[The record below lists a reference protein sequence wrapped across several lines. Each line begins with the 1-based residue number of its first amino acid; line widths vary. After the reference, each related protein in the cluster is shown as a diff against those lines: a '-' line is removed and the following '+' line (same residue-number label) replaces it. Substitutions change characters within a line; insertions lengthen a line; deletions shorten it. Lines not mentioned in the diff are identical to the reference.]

1 MQKEMKGTYRWIG
14 LCVGILS
21 LVYFFNTALR
31 QISSFPQIYW
41 SLITLINFLGAITLS
56 AIVILIGGYA
66 WFLLLRAS
74 GEPAKTIDTLV
85 IFSLSQ
91 FARYIPGNV
100 AHHAGRIALSKIR
113 GFEIPRVLFTMT
125 LEIGWQIVA
134 AAILAV
140 FWLMFMNNKL
150 FKYAPELPSVFQ
162 LSIAISIATAFP
174 LFAMWILFRWRPGPL
189 NKVFGHATVNT
200 PPTSILICCLFF
212 YALSFVLM
220 GIASDILAR
229 GLFGVTDRHVS
240 LLTGAFAIAWVAGF
254 LAPGAPS
261 GLGVREAIL
270 LKLLDPVYGTGV
282 AAGIAISL
290 RAITLIAD
298 CLIFSAALI
307 AKQKLSIFPDAVLEE
322 KNMMKYKNQ

>member
-1 MQKEMKGTYRWIG
+1 MKGTFRWIG

-41 SLITLINFLGAITLS
+41 SLITLINLLGAIILS

-66 WFLLLRAS
+66 WFFLLRAS

-134 AAILAV
+134 ASIFAV
-140 FWLMFMNNKL
+140 FWLMLMSNKL
-150 FKYAPELPSVFQ
+150 FKYTPELPSVFQ
-162 LSIAISIATAFP
+162 LSIAISIAVTFP
-174 LFAMWILFRWRPGPL
+174 LLAMWILFRWRPGPL
-189 NKVFGHATVNT
+189 SKVFGHATVNT
-200 PPTSILICCLFF
+200 PSTSILICCLSL
-212 YALSFVLM
+212 YALSFFLM
-220 GIASDILAR
+220 GITCDILAR
-229 GLFGVTDRHVS
+229 GLFGVTERQVS
-240 LLTGAFAIAWVAGF
+240 LLTGAFAISWVAGF
-254 LAPGAPS
+254 LTPGAPA
-261 GLGVREAIL
+261 GLGVREAIF
-270 LKLLDPVYGTGV
+270 LKVLDPVYGTGV
-282 AAGIAISL
+282 AAGIALSL
-290 RAITLIAD
+290 RAVTTLAD
-298 CLIFSAALI
+298 CLIFSVALM

-322 KNMMKYKNQ
+322 KKRYKNQ